1 MQNDS
6 LNAVENSP
14 EAFAADSAAP
24 LEIGISIRTD
34 SVPTVVRGDTFELK
48 VNVSWQ
54 APAGQGAL
62 LILPTGSANT
72 KGITQLGI
80 REEHSRIVQGENAIS
95 KTQFI
100 YTLLADDTGSVSI
113 PPLRFQI
120 PTQDGSKEFLSE
132 GVSFHVESPSN
143 AVGYIACALGLVLLA
158 AGIFTAL
165 FKRKKR
171 LAKER
176 AETLRSE
183 AALTEEF
190 LLLKKRIAKA
200 DSRTWLLDLEKI
212 CKSWAKKR
220 YGSESL
226 EELSAAGILV
236 GWESL
241 LEEFAHARYGGGA
254 RDAFENKESWKLAA
268 KLLNI
273 EEEE

>member
-14 EAFAADSAAP
+14 EP

-34 SVPTVVRGDTFELK
+34 SVPNVVCGDTFELK

-54 APAGQGAL
+54 APATQGSL
-62 LILPTGSANT
+62 LILPTGSAST

-80 REEHSRIVQGENAIS
+80 REEHSRTVQGENAVS

-120 PTQDGSKEFLSE
+120 PTQDGAKEFQSE
-132 GVSFHVESPSN
+132 SVSFYVESPSN
-143 AVGYIACALGLVLLA
+143 AAVCLAGLLGLLLVA
-158 AGIFTAL
+158 AGILTAI
-165 FKRKKR
+165 FNRKKR
-171 LAKER
+171 LEAK
-176 AETLRSE
+176 RSAARQE
-183 AALTEEF
+183 ELALTEEF
-190 LLLKKRIAKA
+190 LLLKKRVAKA
-200 DSRTWLLDLEKI
+200 DSRTWLLDLERI
-212 CKSWAKKR
+212 CKSWAKSR
-220 YGSESL
+220 YGNDSL
-226 EELSAAGILV
+226 EELAKAGTLV
-236 GWESL
+236 GWEPL

-254 RDAFENKESWKLAA
+254 RDAFENKESWKMAA

-273 EEEE
+273 EDEE